1 MLTFGLCVV
10 QEVDAETFPRAV
22 RDNGVMTASCG
33 GTSQRSSLSLAVQ
46 GMRCRGLLGVFA
58 GQHTCLLVI

>member
-33 GTSQRSSLSLAVQ
+33 GTTQRSFLSLAVR
-46 GMRCRGLLGVFA
+46 GTRC
-58 GQHTCLLVI
+58 